1 MQTRIYPEDVTINIG
16 VKDKVPE
23 PPAGHKW
30 KEIVHHNDS
39 MWLAM
44 WREPIMDRYKY
55 VWLHT
60 ASSLKGQNDMKK
72 YEKARKLKKKIG
84 SIRKEYMKA
93 LTSADAKDK
102 QLATAI
108 YLIDKLALRVGNEK
122 GDDEADTVGCCSL
135 RVEHIKLR
143 NTEQEPYTIDF
154 DFLGKDSMRYQNTVQ
169 IEPKAWKAI
178 ESFCKGKRKSE
189 ELFDKIS
196 VGALNTYLKKF
207 MPELSAKVFRTY
219 NASITLQQ
227 ELAKL
232 PEDFDRLS
240 VDQKLLFYN
249 RANRQ
254 VAILCNHQRTVKQT
268 TFSAGMGKFK
278 LALKENIDEYHRI
291 KKHLRRLTTSK
302 KYADSSD
309 DMELDFS
316 SDDEEIKQYKIAQ
329 EEREEFKKKQAA
341 LEEAAAKKLKEE
353 KWDDESDDK
362 SADSDSDDGK
372 DKKKVNK
379 EVKKEKCV
387 KRAPQHSPTTPTS
400 V

>member
-1 MQTRIYPEDVTINIG
+1 MLIHTIT
-16 VKDKVPE
+16 
-23 PPAGHKW
+23 H
-30 KEIVHHNDS
+30 
-39 MWLAM
+39 
-44 WREPIMDRYKY
+44 
-55 VWLHT
+55 
-60 ASSLKGQNDMKK
+60 
-72 YEKARKLKKKIG
+72 
-84 SIRKEYMKA
+84 
-93 LTSADAKDK
+93 
-102 QLATAI
+102 
-108 YLIDKLALRVGNEK
+108 LIDKLTLYAKNTFDNETNT
-122 GDDEADTVGCCSL
+122 ACHFSL
-135 RVEHIKLR
+135 HIEYVKLR

-341 LEEAAAKKLKEE
+341 FEEAAAKRLKEE
-353 KWDDESDDK
+353 KWDDESDDR
-362 SADSDSDDGK
+362 SADSNSDDGK
-372 DKKKVNK
+372 DKKKEKK
-379 EVKKEKCV
+379 EVKKEKGV
-387 KRAPQHSPTTPTS
+387 KRAPAALPDDPDKCLKKLRTIKERVRKIRTKMTEKTELKNFALSTS
-400 V
+400 KLNYMDPRITVAFCKRVALPIEKVFSKTIRDKFNWAMDTDEDFEW